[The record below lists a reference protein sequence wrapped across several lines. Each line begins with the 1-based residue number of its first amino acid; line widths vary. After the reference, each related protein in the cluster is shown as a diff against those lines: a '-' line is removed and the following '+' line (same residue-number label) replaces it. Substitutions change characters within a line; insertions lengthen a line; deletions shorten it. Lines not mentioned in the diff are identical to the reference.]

1 MSRTNQLIRATR
13 RHSRAAVR
21 SSAAGALAIAVA
33 ISGVQAASSSA
44 AAEPV
49 YSLLG
54 SAIPSVQ
61 SDPDRVSV
69 ELGLRF
75 SASVSGS
82 ITGVRFYKGAGNA
95 GTHTGKLWSSA
106 GARLAAATFVN
117 ESARGWQTVK
127 FAKPV
132 AVSAGSTYV
141 ASYVAPRGGYA
152 ADEGFFSRPMT
163 TGHLTAPANAGVYR
177 YGSGGFPTLSY
188 KASNYYVDVLFTP
201 TSTGTTPMP
210 APSPAVAAPS
220 PAVAPLVPVT
230 SPVTYG
236 WEINSNNTGL
246 AGAGVVRSSLPIF
259 AGPVTSGMTLSRVK
273 ITSTLD
279 LTSVPNV
286 TLDRVWVAP
295 TSGRNGV
302 ILGAGTVIKDSDIDG
317 SGLVQGERIGIYG
330 NTSGSYAISR
340 VAITNVSIGAWLDGD
355 GSGSLTDGYILTS
368 SINGAHQ
375 DGFTRRAGVG
385 ALAIT
390 RMRIDSSGPSVTG
403 AFFIA
408 NTWGGRIGG
417 VALKD
422 SYLEGEGYVMAIYNN
437 GPGTAVGIDNVR
449 VRSTGWGPIT
459 SEGLITY
466 TAWNNVRAYDGSR
479 LPLADGAL
487 IIK

>member
-1 MSRTNQLIRATR
+1 M
-13 RHSRAAVR
+13 
-21 SSAAGALAIAVA
+21 
-33 ISGVQAASSSA
+33 
-44 AAEPV
+44 
-49 YSLLG
+49 
-54 SAIPSVQ
+54 
-61 SDPDRVSV
+61 
-69 ELGLRF
+69 
-75 SASVSGS
+75 
-82 ITGVRFYKGAGNA
+82 
-95 GTHTGKLWSSA
+95 
-106 GARLAAATFVN
+106 
-117 ESARGWQTVK
+117 
-127 FAKPV
+127 
-132 AVSAGSTYV
+132 
-141 ASYVAPRGGYA
+141 
-152 ADEGFFSRPMT
+152 
-163 TGHLTAPANAGVYR
+163 
-177 YGSGGFPTLSY
+177 
-188 KASNYYVDVLFTP
+188 
-201 TSTGTTPMP
+201 
-210 APSPAVAAPS
+210 
-220 PAVAPLVPVT
+220 APLVPVT